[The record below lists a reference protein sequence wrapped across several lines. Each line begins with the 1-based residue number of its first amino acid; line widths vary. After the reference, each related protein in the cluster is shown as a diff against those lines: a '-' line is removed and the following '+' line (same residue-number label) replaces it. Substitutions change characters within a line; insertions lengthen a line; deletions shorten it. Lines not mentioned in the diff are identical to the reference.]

1 MKDLFLIPIMLAT
14 FAFGYYVVAKFGDF
28 IEENQRLIAEGNRD
42 GRCHIHIASENP
54 ILLDSISSA
63 LESCSEATPHI
74 EFFLSCGKRKHLL
87 DKLLNERIDI
97 LILSDECP
105 KQLEP
110 EYAST
115 LIPCE
120 EQEQYITSL
129 GLPAENT
136 DKEKWIRV
144 VWKKSLKS
152 QNRDR
157 VIAALEMEHYRLKC
171 GYADYLE

>member
-14 FAFGYYVVAKFGDF
+14 FVFGYYVVAKFGDF
-28 IEENQRLIAEGNRD
+28 IEENQRLIAKENRD

-87 DKLLNERIDI
+87 DKLLNERID
-97 LILSDECP
+97 
-105 KQLEP
+105 
-110 EYAST
+110 
-115 LIPCE
+115 PCE
-120 EQEQYITSL
+120 EQEHYITSL
-129 GLPAENT
+129 GLPVENT

-157 VIAALEMEHYRLKC
+157 VIATLEMEQYRLKC

>member
-1 MKDLFLIPIMLAT
+1 MVAATYILHPKIRYCLIP
-14 FAFGYYVVAKFGDF
+14 F
-28 IEENQRLIAEGNRD
+28 RLRWKAVQKQL
-42 GRCHIHIASENP
+42 P
-54 ILLDSISSA
+54 ILS
-63 LESCSEATPHI
+63 
-74 EFFLSCGKRKHLL
+74 FFLSCGKRKHLL

-171 GYADYLE
+171 GYADYLG